1 MEVVWLNALII
12 LGFRTKEILITYLAL
27 EGVYEDKWISNNLNE
42 GRLYLGNVFKNRK
55 DALKELI
62 RRRYSLNN

>member
-1 MEVVWLNALII
+1 MVKCTNNSWIPNK
-12 LGFRTKEILITYLAL
+12 GDTYYYLSSFG
-27 EGVYEDKWISNNLNE
+27 GVYEDRWISNNLNE